1 MIVMIIIA
9 ALFYI
14 LAGTLYVSNIY
25 IRIDSSEE
33 DRKYK
38 EAISNRNSKVIVFL
52 LTVRAILGIIWVFSL
67 HISFIIGIGVLLGAF
82 LIGVFIRI
90 ILQKKQSQ

>member
-33 DRKYK
+33 GRKYK

-52 LTVRAILGIIWVFSL
+52 LTVGAILGIIWVFSL

-90 ILQKKQSQ
+90 IIHKKRS

>member
-1 MIVMIIIA
+1 MILMIIIA

-14 LAGTLYVSNIY
+14 LAGTLFASNIY
-25 IRIDSSEE
+25 IMLSHDGERE
-33 DRKYK
+33 RN
-38 EAISNRNSKVIVFL
+38 EAISNKNSKVIWFL
-52 LTVRAILGIIWVFSL
+52 LIVGAILGIISVFSL

-82 LIGVFIRI
+82 LIGVSIRI

>member
-14 LAGTLYVSNIY
+14 LAGTLFVSNIY
-25 IRIDSSEE
+25 IMLSHDGERE
-33 DRKYK
+33 RN
-38 EAISNRNSKVIVFL
+38 EAISNKNSKVIGFL
-52 LTVRAILGIIWVFSL
+52 LTVGAILGIIWLFYF
-67 HISFIIGIGVLLGAF
+67 HIPFLIGAGVLLGAF

>member
-1 MIVMIIIA
+1 MIIIA